1 MFLNGMTNH
10 RKEGKVTDR
19 EQKNEVERIDIEAN
33 LL

>member
-19 EQKNEVERIDIEAN
+19 EQKVERIDIEAN
-33 LL
+33 L

>member
-1 MFLNGMTNH
+1 MTNH